1 MAEIGLVPRLA
12 AALFSA
18 LFSHAGRLDRGG
30 WWTRMALVAALWV
43 AQDALASEESLTFFA
58 EHLGRRPATL
68 AAVWGA
74 VALLWIAGVWILVVA
89 SARRLRDRGQPG
101 LRLLAFALPAIVA
114 AHWLERLWFSWIA
127 FVLALL
133 WGLVELGVLP
143 GEAAPREPGAR

>member
-1 MAEIGLVPRLA
+1 MAETGLVSRLA

-18 LFSHAGRLDRGG
+18 LFSHAGRLGRGG

-43 AQDALASEESLTFFA
+43 AQDALASEAGLTFFA

-74 VALLWIAGVWILVVA
+74 VALLWIAGVWILVAA
-89 SARRLRDRGQPG
+89 SARRLRDRGQPA
-101 LRLLAFALPAIVA
+101 LRLLVFALPAIVA

-143 GEAAPREPGAR
+143 GEVPPSEPDER